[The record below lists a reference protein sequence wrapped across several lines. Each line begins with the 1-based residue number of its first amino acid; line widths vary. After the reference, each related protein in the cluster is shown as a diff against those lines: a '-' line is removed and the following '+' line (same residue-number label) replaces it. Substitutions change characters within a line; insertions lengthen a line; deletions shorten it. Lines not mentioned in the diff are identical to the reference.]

1 MTCSHAATAAFGPSV
16 RRLLVPSHALDTYD
30 RLEAAHSRL
39 LRHLTGL
46 ESVDLGAFRY
56 AAEAER
62 AIAKLATTAGDSLR
76 RLRLRVVDEATD
88 IKPLAVS
95 VGAAFPRL
103 ESLALSVIVD
113 LLEGDA
119 LSGLPPGIS
128 DLSLTMAT
136 GSEHVRLCSMGV
148 GRLARLKTLGVTL
161 LAVGPKSSSYAT
173 ESWAAAIGDLS
184 SLETLSLA
192 LEPARGES
200 RIAFGT
206 PFSPQLVRAFVG
218 AGGKAAL
225 TALDL
230 PGATF
235 TCMGAFEALLRG
247 CPALERLEV
256 LTMQFE
262 SEEHHHHIDLLPA
275 NIAPRLTHIDV
286 NRRFIGKRLVTEFV
300 RAAPML
306 KAVDMKL
313 FGSYVLLHGLTVDSF
328 AWSYQPRLSTEYSLG
343 HEYPFVVNLVD
354 PMLPD
359 MDDHIEWEWEWDMSV
374 AIISTRVV

>member
-30 RLEAAHSRL
+30 GLEAAHSRL

-46 ESVDLGAFRY
+46 ESVDLGAFRC
-56 AAEAER
+56 AAEAQR
-62 AIAKLATTAGDSLR
+62 AMAKLTTTAGDSMR
-76 RLRLRVVDEATD
+76 RLRLRIVDEATD
-88 IKPLAVS
+88 IESLADS
-95 VGAAFPRL
+95 VGSAFPRL
-103 ESLALSVIVD
+103 ESLALSVVVAPSI
-113 LLEGDA
+113 LERDV

-128 DLSLTMAT
+128 DLSLTLA
-136 GSEHVRLCSMGV
+136 GSERVWLGSMGV

-161 LAVGPKSSSYAT
+161 LGPQSST
-173 ESWAAAIGDLS
+173 SWAAAIGDLS
-184 SLETLSLA
+184 GLETLSLA
-192 LEPARGES
+192 LEPARGEH

-218 AGGKAAL
+218 ARGKAAL

-230 PGATF
+230 PGVAF
-235 TCMGAFEALLRG
+235 TCRVAFEALLMG

-262 SEEHHHHIDLLPA
+262 DGNEEHRMPA
-275 NIAPRLTHIDV
+275 HIAPRLTHIDV
-286 NRRFIGKRLVTEFV
+286 NRRFIGKRLVTEVV

-306 KAVDMKL
+306 KAVNMKL
-313 FGSYVLLHGLTVDSF
+313 FGSYFLLHRLTVDSF
-328 AWSYQPRLSTEYSLG
+328 AWSYRPRPYSLG

-354 PMLPD
+354 HD
-359 MDDHIEWEWEWDMSV
+359 IDDPIEYEWQWEMTELLLQLQ
-374 AIISTRVV
+374 